1 MKNDIRTPR
10 IDSINLGNGV
20 EIGLFEISADASS
33 AEIDIQLATAVLLFE
48 VVKSDGHVDR
58 VEVIRV
64 IEILRERFSLSGEQ
78 VGRLLE
84 MISDDGSQAPLQ
96 SLTDKIREHWG
107 FAERLLLLEN
117 FWVIAIADK
126 IIDERETKLINEL
139 ARLLNLDDNEISAAR
154 QQARK
159 RLESGAIK

>member
-1 MKNDIRTPR
+1 MKNDIKTPR
-10 IDSINLGNGV
+10 IDNINLGNGV

-33 AEIDIQLATAVLLFE
+33 TEIDIQLATAVLLFE

-58 VEVIRV
+58 VEVTRV

-96 SLTDKIREHWG
+96 TLTDKIREHWG

-126 IIDERETKLINEL
+126 IIDQRETKLINEL

-159 RLESGAIK
+159 RLELGTGK

>member
-1 MKNDIRTPR
+1 MKNDIKTPR

-33 AEIDIQLATAVLLFE
+33 TEIDIQLATAVLLFE